1 MSQPLLSPFVPLAI
15 LSADPVLRPL
25 IEAGPPIAPR
35 PQQDLY
41 FALLRSVISQ
51 QLSTKVARVITQ
63 RFCDLFPEQ
72 YPHPDLVTQ
81 TPDET
86 LRQVGLSGQK
96 LGYIRNIVAFQQQ
109 GELEHGQLGEMD
121 DDKLI
126 RHLTQIKG
134 VGRWTAEM
142 ILMFALDRPDVL
154 PVDDLGIRNAMVRH
168 YGFSET
174 GKALTARM
182 VVQAEAWR
190 PYRTL
195 ACKYLWQSL
204 DNNG

>member
-1 MSQPLLSPFVPLAI
+1 MPQLPASDPLTV
-15 LSADPVLRPL
+15 LSADPVLREL
-25 IEAGPPIAPR
+25 ILSGPPIEPR
-35 PQQDLY
+35 PQEDLY

-51 QLSTKVARVITQ
+51 QLSTKVARVITG
-63 RFCDLFPEQ
+63 RFCALFPDD
-72 YPHPDLVTQ
+72 YPHSDLVAQ
-81 TPDET
+81 APDET

-96 LGYIRNIVAFQQQ
+96 LGYIRNIGAFQRQ
-109 GELEHGQLGEMD
+109 GELEHRRLAGMADED
-121 DDKLI
+121 LI

-168 YGFSET
+168 YALPET
-174 GKALTARM
+174 GKTLTARM
-182 VVQAEAWR
+182 VELAEAWR
-190 PYRTL
+190 PCRTL